1 MLRFSFFLIF
11 LFWQCQPSQV
21 QETYRFD
28 PITVSQYPISAPP
41 AFPQSFFPE
50 SAKFIQS
57 SEFKTSHIHTK
68 EAFLLLET
76 DESLADLQKRIDL
89 RASQGDWKLIEKNTK
104 DTEVFY
110 LLEGYIK
117 KSLSI
122 SLTSHGKTNQMRFYF
137 KKHSTY

>member
-1 MLRFSFFLIF
+1 MLRFSLVLTL
-11 LFWQCQPSQV
+11 LFWQCQPSPIS
-21 QETYRFD
+21 EIYRFD
-28 PITVSQYPISAPP
+28 PVIVSQFPTNAPP

-50 SAKFIQS
+50 SAKFIQA

-76 DESLADLQKRIDL
+76 EETIEQIQKRIDL

-104 DTEVFY
+104 DSEVFY

-122 SLTSHGKTNQMRFYF
+122 SLTNHGKTNQMRFYF
-137 KKHSTY
+137 KKHSSY

>member
-1 MLRFSFFLIF
+1 MLRFSILLFL
-11 LFWQCQPSQV
+11 LFWQCQPSQIP
-21 QETYRFD
+21 ETYRFD
-28 PITVSQYPISAPP
+28 PITVIQFPANAPP

-50 SAKFIQS
+50 TSKFIQS

-76 DESLADLQKRIDL
+76 EESFADIQKRIEL

-104 DTEVFY
+104 DLEVFY